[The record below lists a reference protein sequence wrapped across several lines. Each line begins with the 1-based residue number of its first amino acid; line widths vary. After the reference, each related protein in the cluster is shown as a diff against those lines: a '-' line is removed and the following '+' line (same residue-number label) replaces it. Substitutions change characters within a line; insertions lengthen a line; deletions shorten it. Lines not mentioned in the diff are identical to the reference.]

1 MVVGKK
7 GHCTLRIG
15 WPPVNRVQHV
25 AITRTGSSSHYEI
38 ACGTGTHFVQHVAIT
53 RTGSSS
59 HYEIACGTGTHF
71 VWVRFGNAGLSYDAD
86 DTKWVLLCQM
96 GSESWHSVPNGIDL

>member
-38 ACGTGTHFVQHVAIT
+38 ACGTGTHFV
-53 RTGSSS
+53 
-59 HYEIACGTGTHF
+59 
-71 VWVRFGNAGLSYDAD
+71 WVRFGNAGLSYDAD
-86 DTKWVLLCQM
+86 DTKWVPLCQM
-96 GSESWHSVPNGIDL
+96 GSESQYPVPNGFIL

>member
-15 WPPVNRVQHV
+15 WQPVNRVQHV

-38 ACGTGTHFVQHVAIT
+38 ACV
-53 RTGSSS
+53 
-59 HYEIACGTGTHF
+59 TGTHF

-86 DTKWVLLCQM
+86 DTKWVPGHRM
-96 GSESWHSVPNGIDL
+96 GSESHFWVPNGFIL

>member
-1 MVVGKK
+1 MRGAFRT
-7 GHCTLRIG
+7 TLPLNRKHG
-15 WPPVNRVQHV
+15 PQTDPSVNRM
-25 AITRTGSSSHYEI
+25 
-38 ACGTGTHFVQHVAIT
+38 QHVAIT

-86 DTKWVLLCQM
+86 DTKWVPLCQM
-96 GSESWHSVPNGIDL
+96 GSESQYPVPNGFIL